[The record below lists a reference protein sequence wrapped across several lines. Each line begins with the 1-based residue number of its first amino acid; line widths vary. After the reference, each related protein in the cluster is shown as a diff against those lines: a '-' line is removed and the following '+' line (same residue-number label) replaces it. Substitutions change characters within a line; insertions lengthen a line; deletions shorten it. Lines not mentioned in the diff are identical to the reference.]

1 MLNPSDRDMDDAAL
15 GALFT
20 GDIPRHDQLA
30 YYLDE
35 NIMPPVL
42 IEALRA
48 NRCCW
53 RIQKRN
59 TFGFFRFILNTEI
72 VDLCVF
78 SCPKTIS
85 PTTSNSVYVTT
96 VVERGHGAEGSD
108 FAVLAD
114 ARRLGCVLVTRDRGF
129 VQIHDRVCELPDA
142 SHAGVMLFDETVPIG
157 QVRDILLHY
166 AEKSVDYPQL
176 VSGQLLGF
184 GRRSTK

>member
-48 NRCCW
+48 N
-53 RIQKRN
+53 
-59 TFGFFRFILNTEI
+59 
-72 VDLCVF
+72 
-78 SCPKTIS
+78 
-85 PTTSNSVYVTT
+85 SVYVTT
-96 VVERGHGAEGSD
+96 VVERGHGAEGPD

-184 GRRSTK
+184 GRRSTR